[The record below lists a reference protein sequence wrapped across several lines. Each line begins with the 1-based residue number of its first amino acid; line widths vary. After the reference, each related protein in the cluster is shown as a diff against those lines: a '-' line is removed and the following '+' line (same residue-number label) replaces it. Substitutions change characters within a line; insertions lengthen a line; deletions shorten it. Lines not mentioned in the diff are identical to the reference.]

1 MEPSEPR
8 IEIFAPFGEAFET
21 TTKILFRPF
30 DLAKWFVI
38 GFAAWLATMFG
49 GLNFNFRSY
58 NKDNWNWKAQAKD
71 LPFSFDEAPPW
82 LIPVIIG
89 GAIVVL
95 AVVLLL
101 LWLNSRGRFMFTDC
115 IVRNRGAIAEPWREY
130 RPEGNRY
137 FLLQL
142 IISVCSMLIGGG
154 FALLFL
160 LRWHWKTLI
169 VPLPILILLGV
180 TFVLVALVVALI
192 MKFTVPV
199 MYRRRCAA
207 TEAFGAVWRLIVAQP
222 GIFILF
228 GLFYIL
234 LYIAAAMIGCLAAC
248 VTCCLA
254 ALPYIG
260 TVILLPLVMFLYT
273 YPLCFIRQFGD
284 PYDVWAVVRPAELP
298 PAAESLAP
306 PVQAPPPP
314 AAPPDAPP
322 VPPIQEPP
330 APPLAP

>member
-49 GLNFNFRSY
+49 GFSFNYRSGY
-58 NKDNWNWKAQAKD
+58 NKDDWNWKWTTGGNISLD
-71 LPFSFDEAPPW
+71 GLPPW
-82 LIPVIIG
+82 ALPVIIS
-89 GAIVVL
+89 GAIVVI
-95 AVVLLL
+95 AIVLVL
-101 LWLNSRGRFMFTDC
+101 LWLNARGRFMFTDC
-115 IVRNRGAIAEPWREY
+115 IVRNRGAIVAPWHEF

-137 FLLQL
+137 FLLQV
-142 IISVCSMLIGGG
+142 IISFCSTLLAGG
-154 FALLFL
+154 LVILFL
-160 LRWHWKTLI
+160 LRWHWKTVI

-180 TFVLVALVVALI
+180 TFFLVALVIALI

-199 MYRRRCAA
+199 MYRRRCGA
-207 TEAFGAVWRLIVAQP
+207 TEAFGEVWRLIVANP
-222 GIFILF
+222 GVFILF

-234 LYIAAAMIGCLAAC
+234 LYIAAAMIGCIAAC
-248 VTCCLA
+248 ITCCLA
-254 ALPYIG
+254 AVPYLG

-284 PYDVWAVVRPAELP
+284 PYDVWAGVSPAELP
-298 PAAESLAP
+298 AIDPN
-306 PVQAPPPP
+306 APPPP
-314 AAPPDAPP
+314 PI
-322 VPPIQEPP
+322 PPIQQPPPPQPPPPP
-330 APPLAP
+330 AV